1 MARLHVKV
9 TPRAARNALA
19 GRDAEGCLLVRVT
32 APPAEGEAN
41 AAVTRML
48 ADALGLPSRSL
59 VLVGG
64 AGSRRKQFEVPL
76 TEDALEERLAQA
88 LSRFLR

>member
-1 MARLHVKV
+1 MARLQVKV

-19 GRDAEGCLLVRVT
+19 GRDAEGWLLVRVT

-41 AAVTRML
+41 AAVTRLL
-48 ADALGLPSRSL
+48 ADVLGLPSRSL

-76 TEDALEERLAQA
+76 TEEVLEERLAQA

>member
-1 MARLHVKV
+1 MARLRVKV
-9 TPRAARNALA
+9 TPRAAREALA
-19 GRDAEGCLLVRVT
+19 GRDAEGWLLVRVT
-32 APPAEGEAN
+32 APPVEGEAN
-41 AAVTRML
+41 AAVTRLL
-48 ADALGLPSRSL
+48 AAVLDVPARDL

-76 TEDALEERLAQA
+76 SDGELEERLAQA